1 MAEKN
6 SETKEMIVL
15 RFKKIHKSE
24 LMGMLSSGKVD
35 KFLIPQEEAGKYY
48 FINNAERKA
57 YEIKGR
63 VILQC
68 GGDAI
73 DEKKNRNCVYVRE
86 DTNVGEVIDLFMDEE
101 MAEKF

>member
-48 FINNAERKA
+48 FIDHSKKKA
-57 YEIKGR
+57 YEIKGT
-63 VILQC
+63 IIFQPW
-68 GGDAI
+68 DASE
-73 DEKKNRNCVYVRE
+73 EKNCVYVRE
-86 DTNVGEVIDLFMDEE
+86 DTNHGEVIDLLMDEE
-101 MAEKF
+101 KAAKF

>member
-1 MAEKN
+1 MADKIPGC
-6 SETKEMIVL
+6 KARVAL
-15 RFKKIHKSE
+15 RFKKIQNSE
-24 LMGMLSSGKVD
+24 LLGMLNSGKVE

-48 FINNAERKA
+48 FINNAEKKA

-68 GGDAI
+68 GGDDI

-86 DTNVGEVIDLFMDEE
+86 DTNVGDVIDIFMDED